1 MQARELG
8 IQGLWEFE
16 PKVFGDDRG
25 AFHEWFK
32 AGVFKEV
39 VGHDLTLS
47 QANLSVSSQGT
58 VRGIHYAQ
66 VPVGQAKYVKC
77 VSGSVLDV
85 IVDIRVG
92 SPTFG
97 QHVAVELSPANNK
110 SLYLSEGL
118 GHAFCALEDNSTF
131 VYLCST
137 NYAPDR
143 EFEINPLDEAL
154 GIEWPF
160 PIEELKLSP
169 KDLAAPTLAEAMNLG
184 NLPNLDE
191 TKQFISTL

>member
-1 MQARELG
+1 MQVTELG

-16 PKVFGDDRG
+16 PRVFGDDRG

-32 AGVFKEV
+32 AGVFKDA

-47 QANLSVSSQGT
+47 QANLSVSSKGT

-77 VSGSVLDV
+77 VSGAVLDV

-97 QHVAVELSPANNK
+97 EYVAVELSPKNNK

-118 GHAFCALEDNSTF
+118 GHAFCALEDDSTF

-143 EFEINPLDEAL
+143 EFEINPLDSAL
-154 GIEWPF
+154 GIDWPF
-160 PIEELKLSP
+160 PTDELKLSP
-169 KDLAAPTLAEAMNLG
+169 KDLAAPSLAEALELG
-184 NLPNLDE
+184 ILPTLEN
-191 TKQFISTL
+191 TKAYISSL